1 MIQRNEPISMA
12 ARTAAAEAAYAY
24 TDAAGT
30 FPAPGA
36 GWLSEI
42 FERWSSEGKLNI
54 FNQKIHAATVASDDA
69 AGAATHGILRGGDY
83 GTVFTS
89 PEGLVNMVS
98 SISRIEAERLPAVW
112 HVPAGDDGE
121 PLCTRRE
128 WACAGLAM
136 QAFPVVLSSAEAQ
149 SAYDISLLAHL
160 TAMEE
165 NIPVLHLFANTPER
179 PVALYSREA
188 YRQLADW
195 NAIRAFR
202 QRALLPEH
210 PDSSMQF
217 AGREQPVESKARLYA
232 LNRISVRLTPESKL
246 PMYVY
251 EGTPHAKRVL
261 AVPAHL
267 APALERW
274 LMEDPDV
281 GVLKMRL
288 LWPLD
293 PAAIRQV
300 LPDTAEQLEVLEVG
314 APGDRPFLYPALAS
328 ALADSGLRAVPRYL
342 ARAEARSDQR
352 GPLSRREGTETDRC
366 DACAAGAYLR
376 LLTDTLSERLVMTVT
391 PGCAASQLEL
401 PSIFHAGTAQ
411 SVAALSTVT
420 GSAAFALGV
429 HVSLRH
435 SRAGIMEQIAKM
447 RAELSAADEAVCDRW
462 LETRMDSR
470 REISDPNGEALKR
483 MVEKHLTEEGLVG
496 DTCRFIRKNL
506 WDLVFL
512 KSEWVIGGD
521 GWAGD
526 SGVGSLLHILSMDE
540 NINILVLNNRCF
552 AQTGGQ
558 LSKASPKGMQGGF
571 YARGK
576 RFPAMDLQAIARV
589 FPQVYTASVNILTD
603 PAGTQR
609 TIREAAAYNGPALI
623 VAEVPCANAGEIT
636 AL

>member
-1 MIQRNEPISMA
+1 MLERMNPVPMT
-12 ARTAAAEAAYAY
+12 ARAAAAEAAYAY

-42 FERWSSEGKLNI
+42 LERWSSEGKLNI
-54 FNQKIHAATVASDDA
+54 FDQKIHAATAASDDA
-69 AGAATHGILRGGDY
+69 VGAATHGILRGGDY

-98 SISRIEAERLPAVW
+98 SVGRIGAEQLPAVW
-112 HVPAGDDGE
+112 HVPGGDDGE

-136 QAFPVVLSSAEAQ
+136 QVFPVVLSSAAAQ
-149 SAYDISLLAHL
+149 SAYDIGLLAHL
-160 TAMEE
+160 TAMSE
-165 NIPVLHLFANTPER
+165 NIPVLHLFADTPER
-179 PVALYSREA
+179 PVSIHSLEGHK
-188 YRQLADW
+188 QLADW
-195 NAIRAFR
+195 DAIRAFR
-202 QRALLPEH
+202 RRALLPEH
-210 PDSSMQF
+210 PGSSMQF
-217 AGREQPVESKARLYA
+217 MDRTPPAAPAALLKTLARL
-232 LNRISVRLTPESKL
+232 SGRLAPEDGL
-246 PMYVY
+246 PLWVY
-251 EGTPHAKRVL
+251 EGSPDARRVL

-274 LMEDPDV
+274 LKEDTTV

-293 PAAIRQV
+293 ADAIRKV
-300 LPDTAEQLEVLEVG
+300 LPETVEQLEVLEVG
-314 APGDRPFLYPALAS
+314 TPGDRPFLYPAVAA
-328 ALADSGLRAVPRYL
+328 ALAGEGLQVTPRYL
-342 ARAEARSDQR
+342 ARAEVPGRWQS
-352 GPLSRREGTETDRC
+352 PMSLREGADVSRC
-366 DACAAGAYLR
+366 GSCAARACLK
-376 LLTDTLSERLVMTVT
+376 LLTDTLAERLVLTAT
-391 PGCAASQLEL
+391 PGCAASQPEL
-401 PSIFHAGTAQ
+401 PDTFHPGTAQ
-411 SVAALSTVT
+411 PVAALSTVT

-435 SRAGIMEQIAKM
+435 SRAGIMEQIALM
-447 RAELSAADEAVCDRW
+447 RPALSPADQAVCDRW

-496 DTCRFIRKNL
+496 DTCRFIRENL

-512 KSEWVIGGD
+512 KSEWVVGGD

-526 SGVGSLLHILSMDE
+526 SGIGSLLHILSMDE

-558 LSKASPKGMQGGF
+558 LSKLSPKGMRGGF
-571 YARGK
+571 YAGGK
-576 RFPAMDLQAIARV
+576 RFPAMDLEAIARA
-589 FPQVYTASVNILTD
+589 FPQVYTASIHILTD
-603 PAGTQR
+603 PAGAER
-609 TIREAAAYNGPALI
+609 AIREAAAYNGPALLI
-623 VAEVPCANAGEIT
+623 ADVPCANAQDV
-636 AL
+636 